1 MSVIGNIKA
10 MSSGVS
16 GLTKEVTALNAA
28 VKTLQSTSSTAYKS
42 VNGLLN
48 GGGQRNLGRGVGAP
62 TIMSSSLSS
71 FSTPT
76 YAPGSMASKMSGVIT
91 GAANRVAS
99 KMGFE
104 TSAEHLTDASAGGGG
119 GGSSPSSGL
128 LKMIGG
134 AFQIASAPFQGAYAA
149 AMPTEGIVNRAGS
162 YYQATLRAGIGTS
175 RAGVEAATF
184 KALTTNGSGITG
196 IGSDAQVA
204 NILAGAGF
212 TAGPNN
218 KNYLSA
224 VAQVGGAARYLAMD
238 NSAAAAAIAGLQSG
252 QTAANMYQY
261 GITTMNKDG
270 TMKSEGE
277 IAKQIMKTFAPTDA
291 KGNSLI
297 NGKKITAESINMSYL
312 KGNLGPILE
321 GLGLS
326 PDQQQ
331 MIVQSM
337 QDISQGKN
345 PDLSTKTTKSG
356 GKGKN
361 ENPYDPLYRSDASQ
375 TNVQMYSERN
385 ALRGL
390 AASATIIEEFNKKMK
405 IAIETMALFK
415 GGKEGLM
422 DSNAGRGMAKTAQVF
437 KDGVINLVDG
447 LLKFLHIG
455 GGTPGYGGS
464 FTQGPRGGGTPSLNS
479 SPVKKGKIS
488 AGFGETGSIWA
499 STGNT
504 HQGVDYDVPVG
515 TPVYS
520 VGDGIV
526 SLTTLNPDYGQA
538 IMVDHPNGFST
549 VYAHLSNK
557 EVSPGTPVYKGTEI
571 GKSGK
576 SGNTTGPSLHFE
588 VRRGLNNV
596 VDPATFPNSGSPL
609 TTTSSND
616 SPSTLS
622 SSPSTLSSSTLSY
635 SSQASNSG
643 SDSSPSAPGTPGSS
657 KASVGVGLN
666 IAGFNSV
673 YNFLLGKGFTKDAT
687 LGILGNFVG
696 ESNLRPTAAGDR
708 GYTDANGKFHFDQ
721 SYPPTSFGIAQWHY
735 SRWDNLKAFAAKRN
749 LDPATIEAQ
758 QQFLWSE
765 LKNYTGLVKDF
776 RDPKTTTFGASK
788 EFLVKFE
795 RGLDVS
801 DQASQYR
808 ADLGVSGYKYAT
820 ENAPTTSVKKPT
832 TSVKKPTT
840 SGKKGGG
847 TPGYGA
853 SMPETTVYGSNSA
866 QILSPATTMYG
877 NAPDQIPAPAINSGS
892 KTINITV
899 KFDNANEANAMKFA
913 KQVQMYLEEK
923 NNISMIGKS

>member
-28 VKTLQSTSSTAYKS
+28 VKTLQSTSSTAFKS

-48 GGGQRNLGRGVGAP
+48 GGGQRNLGRGAGAP
-62 TIMSSSLSS
+62 TIMSNSLSS
-71 FSTPT
+71 FSTLT

-91 GAANRVAS
+91 GATNRVAS

-119 GGSSPSSGL
+119 GGGGGGSSTGGI

-134 AFQIASAPFQGAYAA
+134 AFNMVTAPIQGAYAA

-252 QTAANMYQY
+252 KTAANMYQY
-261 GITTMNKDG
+261 GITTMNNDG

-326 PDQQQ
+326 SDQQQ

-390 AASATIIEEFNKKMK
+390 AASATIIEDFNSSMK
-405 IAIETMALFK
+405 VAIQTMALFK

-422 DSNAGRGMAKTAQVF
+422 SSNAGQGISKTVKSF
-437 KDGVINLVDG
+437 VGGLRDVIDGFIATLEG
-447 LLKFLHIG
+447 RG

-479 SPVKKGKIS
+479 SPVKKGNIS
-488 AGFGETGSIWA
+488 AGFGETGSIWS

-609 TTTSSND
+609 TTNFSNN

-622 SSPSTLSSSTLSY
+622 SSPSTLSSSTLSS

-696 ESNLRPTAAGDR
+696 ESNLRPTASGDR
-708 GYTDANGKFHFDQ
+708 GYVDPNNKYKFHFDER
-721 SYPPTSFGIAQWHY
+721 YPPTSYGIAQWHLT
-735 SRWDNLKAFAAKRN
+735 RWDDLKAFSAKRN
-749 LDPATIEAQ
+749 LDPATIETQ
-758 QQFLWSE
+758 QQFLWHE
-765 LKNYTGLVKDF
+765 LQSYTGLLKDF

-795 RGLDVS
+795 RGLNVS

-808 ADLGVSGYKYAT
+808 ADLGVSAYKYAT

-853 SMPETTVYGSNSA
+853 SMPETTMYGSNSA
-866 QILSPATTMYG
+866 QILAPATTMYG
-877 NAPDQIPAPAINSGS
+877 STSDQIPAPAINSGS
-892 KTINITV
+892 KTVNITV

-913 KQVQMYLEEK
+913 KQVQMYL
-923 NNISMIGKS
+923 

>member
-16 GLTKEVTALNAA
+16 GLTKEVNSLNAA
-28 VKTLQSTSSTAYKS
+28 VKTLQSTSSTTFKS

-48 GGGQRNLGRGVGAP
+48 GGGQKNLGRGVGAP

-76 YAPGSMASKMSGVIT
+76 YAPGSMASKVSNVMT
-91 GAANRVAS
+91 GASNRVAS

-104 TSAEHLTDASAGGGG
+104 TSAEKITDTSASGEKGGD
-119 GGSSPSSGL
+119 SGRSGII
-128 LKMIGG
+128 KMIGG
-134 AFQIASAPFQGAYAA
+134 ALQIASAPLQGAYAA
-149 AMPTEGIVNRAGS
+149 AMPTEGIVNRAGM

-224 VAQVGGAARYLAMD
+224 VAQVGGAAKYLAMD

-252 QTAANMYQY
+252 KTAANMYQY
-261 GITTMNKDG
+261 GITTMNANG

-297 NGKKITAESINMSYL
+297 NGKKLTAESINMSYL
-312 KGNLGPILE
+312 KGNLKPILE

-326 PDQQQ
+326 PHQQQ

-345 PDLSTKTTKSG
+345 PDLSTKTTKSA
-356 GKGKN
+356 GKSKN
-361 ENPYDPLYRSDASQ
+361 ENPYDALYRSDASQ

-390 AASATIIEEFNKKMK
+390 AASATLIETFNSSMK
-405 IAIETMALFK
+405 TVIQTMALVK

-437 KDGVINLVDG
+437 KDGVMNLVDG
-447 LLKFLHIG
+447 LLKFLHIGG

-464 FTQGPRGGGTPSLNS
+464 FTQGPRGGGTPSLNV
-479 SPVKKGKIS
+479 SPVKKGNIS
-488 AGFGETGSIWA
+488 AVFGETGSIWA

-538 IMVDHPNGFST
+538 IMIDHPNGFST

-576 SGNTTGPSLHFE
+576 SGNTTGPSLHYE

-596 VDPATFPNSGSPL
+596 VNPATFPNSGSPL
-609 TTTSSND
+609 TTNFSND

-622 SSPSTLSSSTLSY
+622 SNTLSY

-643 SDSSPSAPGTPGSS
+643 SDLSPSAPGTPGSS

-666 IAGFNSV
+666 VKGFNSV

-687 LGILGNFVG
+687 LGILGNFVQ
-696 ESNLRPTAAGDR
+696 ESNLRPNAEGDR
-708 GYTDANGKFHFDQ
+708 GYTDANGKFQFDQ

-749 LDPATIEAQ
+749 LDPATIEVQ
-758 QQFLWSE
+758 QEFLWSE

-776 RDPKTTTFGASK
+776 RNPKTTTFGASK

-801 DQASQYR
+801 DKASQYR
-808 ADLGVSGYKYAT
+808 ADLGISAYKHAT
-820 ENAPTTSVKKPT
+820 EKAPTTSVKKST
-832 TSVKKPTT
+832 KPA
-840 SGKKGGG
+840 KGGG

-853 SMPETTVYGSNSA
+853 SMPETTVYDSNTA
-866 QILSPATTMYG
+866 QIIAPATSMYG
-877 NAPDQIPAPAINSGS
+877 NAPNQILAPAINSGS
-892 KTINITV
+892 KTVNITV
-899 KFDNANEANAMKFA
+899 KFDNANEANAIKFA
-913 KQVQMYLEEK
+913 KQIQMYLEEK